1 MSVKFVSLMSGG
13 VDSPV
18 ATYLL
23 IKRGYTP
30 IVTYCDL
37 IPYAGSSNRNK
48 VLATTQQLAKFTPT
62 KKIITYFLP
71 HGLFLSKILK
81 TIPSRITCLFCRKAM
96 LAGAEYVAKLEG
108 AEAIATGEIIG
119 EQASQTIWN
128 LRAIHGK
135 SPLPLLQPL
144 ITLSKDEVTKISR
157 EIGTL
162 ESGGPPA
169 DCCSAVPSKP
179 ATHATIEQVEEYDSA
194 IPLED
199 LEQIYA
205 RKIDKFLV
213 TPESITP
220 LKDT

>member
-23 IKRGYTP
+23 IKQGYTP

-37 IPYAGSSNRNK
+37 IPYAGSTNRKK

-62 KKIITYFLP
+62 KEIKTYFLP
-71 HGLFLSKILK
+71 HGLFLAYILK
-81 TIPSRITCLFCRKAM
+81 TVPRRITCLFCRKAM
-96 LAGAEYVAKLEG
+96 LAGAEYVARLED

-119 EQASQTIWN
+119 EQASQTVWN
-128 LRAIHGK
+128 LRAIHGT
-135 SPLPLLQPL
+135 SQLPLLQPL
-144 ITLSKDEVTKISR
+144 IALTKDEVTKIGR

-169 DCCSAVPSKP
+169 DCCSAVPTKP
-179 ATHATIEQVEEYDSA
+179 ATHATIDQIEEFEKD
-194 IPLED
+194 IPFNEM
-199 LEQIYA
+199 EQIYSG
-205 RKIDKFLV
+205 KVDKFIV
-213 TPESITP
+213 TPKSVTP
-220 LKDT
+220 LE